1 MSNSEKFY
9 INGVWCDPIQAK
21 SFEVIH
27 PGNEEKIASIAMGS
41 RADVNIAVDAAKEA
55 FKTWQFSEVAERV
68 ALLERILK
76 VYQSRAEEFVKI
88 MPYEMGTTISFSRDW
103 SSLGSCMV
111 KLFSKSFNKF
121 SKSPCIT
128 LKDIKSSSL
137 SFLYKHQI
145 KHRLFYL
152 NQLDRSH

>member
-88 MPYEMGTTISFSRDW
+88 MPYEMGTTISFSRDVHVPVGCGHIEAAIQALK
-103 SSLGSCMV
+103 SHRFIRLYQRGGS
-111 KLFSKSFNKF
+111 
-121 SKSPCIT
+121 T
-128 LKDIKSSSL
+128 
-137 SFLYKHQI
+137 
-145 KHRLFYL
+145 
-152 NQLDRSH
+152 